1 MVIVV
6 VVVVIVVVVMLVLMF
21 TAEFAATL
29 VAPMNPVVVLAMA
42 RYPHP
47 FVSPVPIAG
56 TFVIRSIANIDVKTD
71 CSSAGV
77 NQQTCRHQGAQYH

>member
-6 VVVVIVVVVMLVLMF
+6 VVVVVLMMLLFMF
-21 TAEFAATL
+21 TVKFAMTL

-47 FVSPVPIAG
+47 FVSAVPIAG

-71 CSSAGV
+71 CFSAWV
-77 NQQTCRHQGAQYH
+77 N